1 MLSCLTNY
9 ARPSEGLFA
18 EVRNT
23 EGELYKRT
31 SRLPIRSGIDRYISK
46 VHSFD
51 ITNDVEFKSSNEMF
65 TSMLKMTQKEGK
77 ENSRTST

>member
-1 MLSCLTNY
+1 MQDPRKTCL
-9 ARPSEGLFA
+9 
-18 EVRNT
+18 NT

-51 ITNDVEFKSSNEMF
+51 ITNDVEFKSFNEMF